1 MIQSAVQ
8 GFKPFIAEMWK
19 VENAFARKREA
30 AKAFTPPIRI
40 GGIDPGTLTGAA
52 QIWVSQ
58 KTGKVLAHIETILA
72 YDEIQQVHDLVSW
85 LLEMDG
91 LAQNDPPAELS
102 IEDFKVNQVNGDE
115 EFLSPVR
122 VGRRL
127 EGALLYQDGLLADR
141 IRWQMPARKAEFT
154 DDRLRAL
161 GMYTPGPDHRRDATR
176 HALIGRKYA
185 LEKRGL

>member
-1 MIQSAVQ
+1 MISRATQ
-8 GFKPFIAEMWK
+8 GFQPFMENMWAVEKAIAK
-19 VENAFARKREA
+19 KRGVVE
-30 AKAFTPPIRI
+30 PIRI
-40 GGIDPGTLTGAA
+40 AGIDPGTLSGLA
-52 QIWVSQ
+52 QLWVSQ

-72 YDEIQQVHDLVSW
+72 YEEKQQVRDMVDW
-85 LLEMDG
+85 LQEMFG
-91 LAQNDPPAELS
+91 LAQDCNQVGIS
-102 IEDFKVNQVNGDE
+102 IEDFKVNKVNGDE

-122 VGRRL
+122 IGRRL
-127 EGALLYQDGLLADR
+127 EGALMFQQVELEGA

-185 LEKRGL
+185 LESRGL

>member
-1 MIQSAVQ
+1 MISRATT
-8 GFKPFIAEMWK
+8 GFKPFMEAVWT
-19 VENAFARKREA
+19 VENAIHRKRNLGNLA
-30 AKAFTPPIRI
+30 SDPIRI
-40 GGIDPGTLTGAA
+40 AGIDPGTLSGLA

-72 YDEIQQVHDLVSW
+72 YDEKQQARDMVDW
-85 LLEMDG
+85 LMEMYS
-91 LAQNDPPAELS
+91 LAGQDFEAIGIS
-102 IEDFKVNQVNGDE
+102 IEDFKVNKVNGDE

-122 VGRRL
+122 IGRRV
-127 EGALLYQDGLLADR
+127 EGILMDIRLDEV

-154 DDRLRAL
+154 DDRLQAL

>member
-1 MIQSAVQ
+1 MISRATT
-8 GFKPFIAEMWK
+8 GFKPFIDNMWA
-19 VENAFARKREA
+19 VEDAVARKRGP
-30 AKAFTPPIRI
+30 TSVDPIRI
-40 GGIDPGTLTGAA
+40 AGIDPGTLSGLA

-58 KTGKVLAHIETILA
+58 KTGKVLAHCETILA
-72 YDEIQQVHDLVSW
+72 YDELAQVQSIVDW
-85 LLEMDG
+85 ILEMDS
-91 LAQNDPPAELS
+91 LAQHNPSAMLS
-102 IEDFKVNQVNGDE
+102 IEDFKVNKVNGDE

-122 VGRRL
+122 IGRRV
-127 EGALLYQDGLLADR
+127 EGALMYQGFAPER

-185 LEKRGL
+185 LESRGL